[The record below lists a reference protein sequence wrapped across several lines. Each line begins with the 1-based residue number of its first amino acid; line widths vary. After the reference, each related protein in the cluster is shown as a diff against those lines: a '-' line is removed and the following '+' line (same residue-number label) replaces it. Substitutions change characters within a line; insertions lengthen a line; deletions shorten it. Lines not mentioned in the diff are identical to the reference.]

1 MALRMPANPAGLIYG
16 TIAVAALLAAES
28 ARRETYVATVG
39 AVLITLLLYW
49 LAHSY
54 SAFTGERMRAG
65 EPFTY
70 RGLLRTA
77 AHELAVLLGAALP
90 LLAILICWAAGAA
103 LSTAVSVGIATTVV
117 IVVATEVVIGLRA
130 ELTGRDL
137 VRQTTVGVV
146 LALLVIAL
154 RVVLH

>member
-1 MALRMPANPAGLIYG
+1 MPANPAGLIYG

-28 ARRETYVATVG
+28 ARRETYVATVS

-49 LAHSY
+49 LGHSY
-54 SAFTGERMRAG
+54 AEFAGERVRAG

-70 RGLLRTA
+70 RGLLRA
-77 AHELAVLLGAALP
+77 AGHELAVLLGAGVP
-90 LLAILICWAAGAA
+90 LLAILICWGAGAA
-103 LSTAVSVGIATTVV
+103 LSTAVSAGIATTVV
-117 IVVATEVVIGLRA
+117 IVIATEMVIGLRA